1 MRRVDRWIKALV
13 VANVIIVVLLVA
25 AFSYDRFNGGN
36 ASATGSPK
44 PSPTKDLMAMG
55 PAHIPTNNACVL
67 CHTSG
72 GSAGIKPIPALGHPL
87 EGWRSCLTCHT
98 NEDLGRKAPGHLG
111 IDESECTNCHKVA
124 PQGPA
129 ITQAHSQLSQPC
141 LTCHGNVAHLPSSM
155 VGRDQTECWLCHK
168 PNPSEPPQKP
178 HPYDGRLSCRSCHQ
192 SADVG
197 ALPIDHALR
206 ADTTCLL
213 CHDIGSQPTQ
223 PLPSL
228 DFETPKPNAS
238 PSP

>member
-1 MRRVDRWIKALV
+1 V
-13 VANVIIVVLLVA
+13 
-25 AFSYDRFNGGN
+25 
-36 ASATGSPK
+36 
-44 PSPTKDLMAMG
+44 
-55 PAHIPTNNACVL
+55 
-67 CHTSG
+67 
-72 GSAGIKPIPALGHPL
+72 KPIPALGHPL

-141 LTCHGNVAHLPSSM
+141 LACHGNVAHLPSSM

-228 DFETPKPNAS
+228 NFETPKPNAS
-238 PSP
+238 PGP